1 MKHHQKELYI
11 RDMVWGGVWGALAL
25 FLPIIFH
32 PFGLGSHLM
41 PMFLPLLIAGC
52 TLHLRTG
59 LILSVSIPLISSLF
73 TGMPPLYPPIA
84 ILMILEASAMNLWLF
99 WAYRKKGWNIFFS
112 LITAFIIQR
121 GVRMI
126 FILIAQQ
133 FLSLPGSWL
142 LIPALLWGLPGVILQ
157 TALIPWIIKKIKEQS
172 GAVGRTETAVT
183 SEMTVTSETVE
194 RSETAGTAG
203 TVETAETI
211 QTIET
216 PEMAGTIRTV
226 GTVLPPRNT

>member
-1 MKHHQKELYI
+1 MNNPQQELYI

-25 FLPIIFH
+25 FLPVLFH
-32 PFGLGSHLM
+32 PLGLGSHLM

-52 TLHLRTG
+52 TLHLRTA

-99 WAYRKKGWNIFFS
+99 WAYRKKRWNIFFA
-112 LITAFIIQR
+112 LIVAFLIQR
-121 GVRMI
+121 VVRVI

-133 FLSLPGSWL
+133 FIILPESWL
-142 LIPALLWGLPGVILQ
+142 MVWAVLWGLPGVVLQ

-172 GAVGRTETAVT
+172 GTIETI
-183 SEMTVTSETVE
+183 
-194 RSETAGTAG
+194 ETAGTI
-203 TVETAETI
+203 E
-211 QTIET
+211 TIET
-216 PEMAGTIRTV
+216 IETAGTI
-226 GTVLPPRNT
+226 GTVTPPGTFE

>member
-1 MKHHQKELYI
+1 MKQHQQELYI

-25 FLPIIFH
+25 FLPVLFH
-32 PFGLGSHLM
+32 PLGLGSHLM

-84 ILMILEASAMNLWLF
+84 ILMILEVSAMNLWLF
-99 WAYRKKGWNIFFS
+99 WAYRKKRWNIFFA
-112 LITAFIIQR
+112 LIVAFLIQR
-121 GVRMI
+121 VVRVI

-133 FLSLPGSWL
+133 FIILPESWL
-142 LIPALLWGLPGVILQ
+142 MVWALLWGLPGVVLQ

-172 GAVGRTETAVT
+172 GTIETI
-183 SEMTVTSETVE
+183 
-194 RSETAGTAG
+194 ETAGTI
-203 TVETAETI
+203 E
-211 QTIET
+211 TIET
-216 PEMAGTIRTV
+216 IETAGTI
-226 GTVLPPRNT
+226 GTVTPPGTFE

>member
-1 MKHHQKELYI
+1 MKQHQQELYI

-25 FLPIIFH
+25 FLPVLFH
-32 PFGLGSHLM
+32 PLGLGSHLM

-84 ILMILEASAMNLWLF
+84 ILMILEVSAMNLWLF
-99 WAYRKKGWNIFFS
+99 WAYRKKRWNIFFA
-112 LITAFIIQR
+112 LIVAFLIQR
-121 GVRMI
+121 VVRVI

-133 FLSLPGSWL
+133 FIILPESWL
-142 LIPALLWGLPGVILQ
+142 MVWAVLWGLPGVVLQ

-172 GAVGRTETAVT
+172 GTIETI
-183 SEMTVTSETVE
+183 
-194 RSETAGTAG
+194 ETAGTI
-203 TVETAETI
+203 E
-211 QTIET
+211 TIET
-216 PEMAGTIRTV
+216 IETAGTI
-226 GTVLPPRNT
+226 GTVTPPGTFE